1 MKKTKLENEFASE
14 APLHAGDNLSMEFT
28 GRAGMPLVQTV
39 AGEAPM
45 SRTPVPTW
53 PIEETA
59 GKMNMQSFAGDAPLS
74 RAPQKYFGTDAGNND
89 LSLSDRSKKQSY

>member
-1 MKKTKLENEFASE
+1 MKKTKLQNEFASE

-28 GRAGMPLVQTV
+28 GRTGSPLVQSF
-39 AGEAPM
+39 AGQVSM

-59 GKMNMQSFAGDAPLS
+59 GKMNMQSFAGEAPLS

-89 LSLSDRSKKQSY
+89 LSLSVRSKAQSR